1 MGQVTLPGNPPID
14 VVIKRSARARRI
26 SLRVSGIDGTVSM
39 TLPRGISEAQ
49 GVDFAREKADW
60 LRGHLAGRPDL
71 VTVAHGV
78 DLPVAGEMLTV
89 APAASGRSIR
99 VSEGKIWVPG
109 PGEQVGR
116 RVQSWLKTLARDR
129 LVQASDRYAARLCT
143 EYSGINLRD
152 TRSRWGSCS
161 SRGGLSYSWRL
172 ILAPAEVLDYVA
184 AHEVAHLR
192 EMNHSARFWALVE
205 KLDPEFEASR
215 RWLRTHGAALHRY
228 RFDIDADAR

>member
-39 TLPRGISEAQ
+39 TLPRGVSEAQ
-49 GVDFAREKADW
+49 GVDFARQKAGW

-71 VTVAHGV
+71 VAVAHGV
-78 DLPVAGEMLTV
+78 DLSVAGESLRIT
-89 APAASGRSIR
+89 PAKTGRAIR
-99 VSEGKIWVPG
+99 VSEGQILVPG
-109 PGEQVGR
+109 PADQVGR

-129 LVQASDRYAARLCT
+129 LAEASDRYAAALGAT
-143 EYSGINLRD
+143 YNGISLRD

-161 SRGGLSYSWRL
+161 SRGNLSYSWRL
-172 ILAPAEVLDYVA
+172 ILAPPEVLDYVA

-205 KLDPEFEASR
+205 QLDPAFDASR
-215 RWLRTHGAALHRY
+215 NWLRVHGAALHRY
-228 RFDIDADAR
+228 RFDIDADAG